1 MRVCQEEDTFH
12 LNGPGLLDGFPALF
26 LATKKAQEA
35 QNISSVSGSSVC
47 AFCAFLWLRKAGE
60 GDGDVVISAPGERQ
74 IDESLTGIFD

>member
-26 LATKKAQEA
+26 LATKRHKKHKTLLLF
-35 QNISSVSGSSVC
+35 SGSSVC

-60 GDGDVVISAPGERQ
+60 GVGDVVISAPGERQ